1 MGFFGLAW
9 MDGWVLSPAYDLNP
23 IPTDLK
29 ARILSTNISLDEGS
43 CSIDLALSQA
53 DLFGLSLATARKI
66 VAEVGQAAATW
77 RDVSKAMGL
86 NGKEIER
93 MASAFIH
100 EDSDMALKI
109 IV

>member
-1 MGFFGLAW
+1 
-9 MDGWVLSPAYDLNP
+9 
-23 IPTDLK
+23 
-29 ARILSTNISLDEGS
+29 
-43 CSIDLALSQA
+43 
-53 DLFGLSLATARKI
+53 
-66 VAEVGQAAATW
+66 
-77 RDVSKAMGL
+77 MGL